1 MKYIV
6 IQSFIGTGTWLGL
19 EPNESLTELYDN
31 VLIPSYARYC
41 KRHNYKHVVYKEQLE
56 IIEMANE
63 KYGDEHGNLYHQYLA
78 ALKHKDEDIDFF
90 VFPDSDFY
98 VTQNAAPFPE
108 TKYL

>member
-56 IIEMANE
+56 IIEMAKPSSFKSN
-63 KYGDEHGNLYHQYLA
+63 KFTILLYNN
-78 ALKHKDEDIDFF
+78 FR
-90 VFPDSDFY
+90 
-98 VTQNAAPFPE
+98 
-108 TKYL
+108 